1 MSSAS
6 QAGSEVSILPP
17 LHYFITRPQPTPE
30 YKRPRQQENAPY
42 TSWASGL
49 KVLSSPGKKAS
60 SAPAKRG
67 SRARTGPDHRESVL
81 QHPRAASEVP
91 PRRGS
96 FRPGSPRF
104 CPAGGRAP
112 AAPPQPVRESRAA
125 RAPASPRPATPFP
138 SLLSGLGRV
147 LGEIVT
153 SSALRE
159 APFRREGEGEARP
172 GPRGQLLPSELAL
185 GRGRTG
191 IRPGFL
197 DCS

>member
-1 MSSAS
+1 MKYLFYRH
-6 QAGSEVSILPP
+6 SIILLPAP
-17 LHYFITRPQPTPE
+17 SPPRNINAQDKRKTPPTHLGHPGR
-30 YKRPRQQENAPY
+30 K
-42 TSWASGL
+42 
-49 KVLSSPGKKAS
+49 SSPVPVRRPAAHPQ
-60 SAPAKRG
+60 SAGHVREQG
-67 SRARTGPDHRESVL
+67 RTTESVL

-147 LGEIVT
+147 LGAIVT